1 MVVGEGWIV
10 VVVGGFVFT
19 DVVCVDLVLVVV
31 VASVVRFLQFF
42 LLQVVMPVAAV
53 VAFVIVVVSVLVAVA
68 PSAAHCCGLL
78 RSLPH
83 LLRLFCF
90 PVPASSRFVP
100 AGVCC
105 RGGPVA
111 AVSRCCRLSRTV
123 AAVAG
128 YARFIFVRLQNER
141 RDLALDQIAPF
152 RRMAESIRPRP
163 FHRPEARGRLRRLK
177 FSLGLWP
184 EWAWPVRPGIACDI
198 C

>member
-1 MVVGEGWIV
+1 MDS
-10 VVVGGFVFT
+10 GGCWWVC
-19 DVVCVDLVLVVV
+19 VYGCRVCVDLVLVVV

-83 LLRLFCF
+83 LLRLFLF
-90 PVPASSRFVP
+90 SGSGSGLVAFRP
-100 AGVCC
+100 C
-105 RGGPVA
+105 RCLLPRG
-111 AVSRCCRLSRTV
+111 SRCGRVSLLPFITDGRRIR
-123 AAVAG
+123 AVVCT
-128 YARFIFVRLQNER
+128 RFIFVRLQNER

-152 RRMAESIRPRP
+152 RRMEESIRPRP

>member
-19 DVVCVDLVLVVV
+19 DVVCVLIW
-31 VASVVRFLQFF
+31 FLLWLLHLLFVSCSFF
-42 LLQVVMPVAAV
+42 LLQVVMPVVAV

-90 PVPASSRFVP
+90 PVPVPASSRFVP

-123 AAVAG
+123 AG
-128 YARFIFVRLQNER
+128 YARLFA
-141 RDLALDQIAPF
+141 RDL
-152 RRMAESIRPRP
+152 
-163 FHRPEARGRLRRLK
+163 
-177 FSLGLWP
+177 FSSVCKTSDATLL
-184 EWAWPVRPGIACDI
+184 
-198 C
+198 

>member
-1 MVVGEGWIV
+1 MMVVGEGWIV

-105 RGGPVA
+105 RGGPLRPCLVVA
-111 AVSRCCRLSRTV
+111 VYHGRSPPSQDTRGCLHAIYFSPFAKRTV
-123 AAVAG
+123 QPCFRSDRTLPAHGGIDQTVTFSP
-128 YARFIFVRLQNER
+128 AR
-141 RDLALDQIAPF
+141 
-152 RRMAESIRPRP
+152 SPRP
-163 FHRPEARGRLRRLK
+163 SP
-177 FSLGLWP
+177 
-184 EWAWPVRPGIACDI
+184 
-198 C
+198 